1 MIIIPN
7 SKFSTNSPLPI
18 SDDYYFMWHPTK
30 FIAEKFPQLKL
41 LALEQSGKGRE
52 FLKIIDVEGWKL
64 CSTDEYPG
72 YPEDTEYPGFAKID
86 EFFLCRK
93 GK

>member
-1 MIIIPN
+1 MIIIP
-7 SKFSTNSPLPI
+7 KKEFSIHSPLPT
-18 SDDYYFMWHPTK
+18 SDEHYFMWHPTK

-52 FLKIIDVEGWKL
+52 FLKIINVDGWKL
-64 CSTDEYPG
+64 CPITDYPG
-72 YPEDTEYPGFAKID
+72 YPEDLEYPGFVKID
-86 EFFLCRK
+86 EWFLCRK